1 MHRVW
6 VGGPGTHVWEHS
18 CGCAAASHA
27 WLCVCCPCCVQ
38 RFPAAEPMLETVKD
52 NYQMW
57 KMEAMLESHSSSKG
71 NL

>member
-1 MHRVW
+1 MRAFAPV
-6 VGGPGTHVWEHS
+6 
-18 CGCAAASHA
+18 A
-27 WLCVCCPCCVQ
+27 Q